1 VFPLPDGDAESSI
14 ALAIAFASGVGG
26 SLQMSCASFL
36 GSGHR
41 LEFYGDDGTLVLTN
55 PTADYF
61 RGFQL
66 MQARRPD
73 SSLQAVAT
81 EDVSADRFSDS
92 RVAPVARLVQRFV
105 DACERG
111 GSPSPGFAEGYRV
124 QGLIDAARH
133 AHASERWIA
142 VAPSIGEWRS

>member
-1 VFPLPDGDAESSI
+1 
-14 ALAIAFASGVGG
+14 
-26 SLQMSCASFL
+26 
-36 GSGHR
+36 
-41 LEFYGDDGTLVLTN
+41 
-55 PTADYF
+55 
-61 RGFQL
+61 
-66 MQARRPD
+66 
-73 SSLQAVAT
+73 LQAVAT

-111 GSPSPGFAEGYRV
+111 GSPLPGFAEGYRV

-142 VAPSIGEWRS
+142 VAPSTGEWRS

>member
-1 VFPLPDGDAESSI
+1 MFPLPDGDAESSI

-41 LEFYGDDGTLVLTN
+41 LEFYGEDGTLVLAN

-66 MQARRPD
+66 MQAGRAD
-73 SSLQAVAT
+73 SSLQPVAT
-81 EDVSADRFSDS
+81 EDVSADRFS
-92 RVAPVARLVQRFV
+92 RFPRRTGGAAGA
-105 DACERG
+105 DASSTRASG
-111 GSPSPGFAEGYRV
+111 AVPLRPASPKA
-124 QGLIDAARH
+124 
-133 AHASERWIA
+133 IA
-142 VAPSIGEWRS
+142 CRP